1 MPIEL
6 LEKIFLTV
14 FPLLMIVTVGYAY
27 AKRHAMHMD
36 SVNAANI
43 DIFIPALLFSV
54 LSAESFDFNQ
64 YTEIAI
70 ASAVIVLGS
79 GLILLPLF
87 YWSTIQA
94 KTFLPPMM
102 FNNSGNLGLPLAL
115 LAFGP
120 AALPAAIVLF
130 IVENLLH
137 FTVGAYILN
146 RKQNLWQVLRL
157 PMVVATVLGFF
168 WGQFDLPLNNALRTG
183 IDMLGQIS
191 IPLMLF
197 ALGVRITDI
206 QFTYWR
212 IGLLGAILCPL
223 SGLMMGA
230 IAIAILPIPE
240 EQVNYVW
247 LFAVLPPALLNFMLA
262 ERYQQEP
269 DKVAAIVLFGNIASL
284 LVIPFMLF
292 FIL

>member
-1 MPIEL
+1 MPLEL

-14 FPLLMIVTVGYAY
+14 FPLLMIVSAGYLY
-27 AKRHAMHMD
+27 AKRRAVQMD
-36 SVNAANI
+36 SINAANI
-43 DIFIPALLFSV
+43 DLFIPALLFSV

-64 YTEIAI
+64 FTMLAVV
-70 ASAVIVLGS
+70 SALIVLGS
-79 GLILLPLF
+79 GIVLLPLF
-87 YWSTIQA
+87 YFSKIQL

-102 FNNSGNLGLPLAL
+102 FNNSGNLGLPLAV

-137 FTVGAYILN
+137 FTVGAYLLN
-146 RKQNLWQVLRL
+146 RKQNLLAVLRM
-157 PMVVATVLGFF
+157 PMIVATVLGFM
-168 WGQFDLPLNNALRTG
+168 WGQFDWPLHSALRTG
-183 IDMLGQIS
+183 IDMLGQIA

-197 ALGVRITDI
+197 ALGVRITYI
-206 QFTYWR
+206 QFNHWR

-223 SGLMMGA
+223 SGLLIGA
-230 IAIAILPIPE
+230 MVIAFLPIAA

-269 DKVAAIVLFGNIASL
+269 EKVAAIVLFGNIASL
-284 LVIPFMLF
+284 LVIPIMLF

>member
-1 MPIEL
+1 MPLDL

-14 FPLLMIVTVGYAY
+14 FPLFIIVSVGYFY
-27 AKRHAMHMD
+27 AKRRAMHMD
-36 SVNAANI
+36 SINAANI

-54 LSAESFDFNQ
+54 LSAESFDFSQ
-64 YTEIAI
+64 YSVLAM
-70 ASAVIVLGS
+70 ASAIIVLGS
-79 GLILLPLF
+79 GLLVLPLF
-87 YWSTIQA
+87 YFSKIQL

-102 FNNSGNLGLPLAL
+102 FNNSGNLGLPLAV

-120 AALPAAIVLF
+120 LALPAAIVLF
-130 IVENLLH
+130 IIENLLH
-137 FTVGAYILN
+137 FTVGAYLLN
-146 RKQNLWQVLRL
+146 RKQNLLNVLRM
-157 PMVVATVLGFF
+157 PMIVATLLGFL
-168 WGQFDLPLNNALRTG
+168 WGQFDWPLHNALRTG

-197 ALGVRITDI
+197 ALGVRITYI

-212 IGLLGAILCPL
+212 IGVLGAILCPL
-223 SGLMMGA
+223 SGFIMAA
-230 IAIAILPIPE
+230 IAIALLPIPE

-262 ERYQQEP
+262 ERYQQESE
-269 DKVAAIVLFGNIASL
+269 KVAAIVLFGNIASL
-284 LVIPFMLF
+284 IVIPIMLF